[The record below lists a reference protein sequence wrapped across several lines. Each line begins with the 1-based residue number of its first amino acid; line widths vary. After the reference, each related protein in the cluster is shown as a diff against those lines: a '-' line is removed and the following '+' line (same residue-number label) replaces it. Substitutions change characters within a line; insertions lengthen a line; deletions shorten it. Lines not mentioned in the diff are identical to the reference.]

1 MSVSVI
7 GAGLAGCE
15 AAWILAESGFN
26 VDLFE
31 MKPIKFSPAH
41 SYHGYAE
48 LVCSN
53 SLKAARISSA
63 AGLLKEEM
71 RMLGSLLLSCADKC
85 TVPAGGA
92 LAVDR
97 EVFSDLVTERI
108 KAHPR
113 INIITQEVKSI
124 PKSNCIIAT
133 GPLTSDALAHEIKK
147 LCGNMLSFFDAAAP
161 IITYDSLNFDKV
173 FFASRYGKGDA
184 DYINCPMDKDEYQL
198 FYEEL
203 ISGELAPLKEFEKE
217 TFKLYEGC
225 MPIES
230 LAKRGVD
237 SIRFGPLKPVGLTD
251 PNTGK
256 RPYAVVQLRREND
269 EGTLYNMVGFQ
280 TNLKFGEQK
289 RIFSLIPGL
298 EDAEFMRYGVMH
310 RNTFINSPTLLN
322 EDFSLKEHGNIY
334 LAGQISGVEGYM
346 ESAASGIVAGLSLSR
361 KLYKRPPITL
371 PQTTMIGALTRYISS
386 YKGGDFQ
393 PMGSNMGIIPALNE
407 HIRDKQV
414 KYQKLADRALAD
426 LREVLNN
433 EKVGEYNENNR

>member
-1 MSVSVI
+1 MSVNVI

-15 AAWILAESGFN
+15 AAWILAESGLD
-26 VDLFE
+26 VDLYE

-41 SYHGYAE
+41 SYNGYAE

-71 RMLGSLLLSCADKC
+71 RMLGSLLLTCADKC

-97 EVFSDLVTERI
+97 EVFSDLVTQRI

-113 INIITQEVKSI
+113 INIITQEVNKI
-124 PKSNCIIAT
+124 PKSNTIVAT
-133 GPLTSDALAHEIKK
+133 GPLTSDSLAHEIKK

-161 IITYDSLNFDKV
+161 IVSYDSLNFDKI
-173 FFASRYGKGDA
+173 FLASRYGKGDA
-184 DYINCPMDKDEYQL
+184 DYINCPMDKDEYQE

-203 ISGELAPLKEFEKE
+203 INGELAPLKEFEKE
-217 TFKLYEGC
+217 NFKVYEGC

-298 EDAEFMRYGVMH
+298 EDAEYMRYGVMH
-310 RNTFINSPTLLN
+310 RNTFINSPSLLN
-322 EDFSLKEHGNIY
+322 EDFSLREHDNIY
-334 LAGQISGVEGYM
+334 FAGQISGVEGYM
-346 ESAASGIVAGLSLSR
+346 ESAASGIVAGLSLARRLSKSR
-361 KLYKRPPITL
+361 LSHT
-371 PQTTMIGALTRYISS
+371 
-386 YKGGDFQ
+386 
-393 PMGSNMGIIPALNE
+393 
-407 HIRDKQV
+407 HKQ
-414 KYQKLADRALAD
+414 Q
-426 LREVLNN
+426 
-433 EKVGEYNENNR
+433 

>member
-1 MSVSVI
+1 MTVSVI

-15 AAWILAESGFN
+15 AAWILAESGLE
-26 VDLFE
+26 VDLYE

-53 SLKAARISSA
+53 SLKASRISSA

-97 EVFSDLVTERI
+97 EVFSDLVTQKI

-113 INIITQEVKSI
+113 INVITQEVKTI
-124 PKSNCIIAT
+124 PKSNAIIAT
-133 GPLTSDALAHEIKK
+133 GPLTSDSLAHEIKE

-173 FFASRYGKGDA
+173 FLASRYGKGDA
-184 DYINCPMDKDEYQL
+184 DYINCPMDKDEYQV
-198 FYEEL
+198 FYDEL
-203 ISGELAPLKEFEKE
+203 IGGELAPLKEFEKE
-217 TFKLYEGC
+217 NFKVYEGC

-298 EDAEFMRYGVMH
+298 ENAEFMRYGVMH
-310 RNTFINSPTLLN
+310 RNTFINSPSLLN
-322 EDFSLKEHGNIY
+322 EDFSLREHDNIY
-334 LAGQISGVEGYM
+334 FAGQITGVEGYM
-346 ESAASGIVAGLSLSR
+346 ESAASGIVAGLSLARRLSDM
-361 KLYKRPPITL
+361 PPITF
-371 PQTTMIGALTRYISS
+371 PKTTMIGALTRYISS

-393 PMGSNMGIIPALNE
+393 PMGSNMGIIPSLDE
-407 HIRDKQV
+407 HIRDKQM
-414 KYQKLADRALAD
+414 KYQKLADRALTD
-426 LREVLNN
+426 LRKVMIN
-433 EKVGEYNENNR
+433 EKEGEFNENNS

>member
-1 MSVSVI
+1 MSVNVI

-15 AAWILAESGFN
+15 AAWILAESGLD
-26 VDLFE
+26 VDLYE

-41 SYHGYAE
+41 SYNGYAE

-71 RMLGSLLLSCADKC
+71 RMLGSLLLTCADKC

-97 EVFSDLVTERI
+97 EVFSDLVTQRI

-113 INIITQEVKSI
+113 INIITQEVNKI
-124 PKSNCIIAT
+124 PKSNTIVAT
-133 GPLTSDALAHEIKK
+133 GPLTSDSLAHEIKK

-161 IITYDSLNFDKV
+161 IVSYDSLNFDKI
-173 FFASRYGKGDA
+173 FLASRYGKGDA
-184 DYINCPMDKDEYQL
+184 DYINCPMDKDEYQE

-203 ISGELAPLKEFEKE
+203 INGELAPLKEFEKE
-217 TFKLYEGC
+217 NFKVYEGC

-298 EDAEFMRYGVMH
+298 EDAEYMRYGVMH
-310 RNTFINSPTLLN
+310 RNTFINSPSLLN
-322 EDFSLKEHGNIY
+322 EDFSLREHDNIY
-334 LAGQISGVEGYM
+334 FAGQISGVEGYM
-346 ESAASGIVAGLSLSR
+346 ESAASGIVAGLSLARRLS
-361 KLYKRPPITL
+361 KKPPITY

-393 PMGSNMGIIPALNE
+393 PMGSNMGIIPALDE

-426 LREVLNN
+426 LREVLINKK
-433 EKVGEYNENNR
+433 EGEFNENNS